1 MSEEIIP
8 EVFLSEV
15 FGELRTTEIEDKT
28 YFCGIDVARAL
39 GYSNPRDAVGRHCKS
54 MLRLRIK
61 HTEIA
66 LLNR

>member
-1 MSEEIIP
+1 MSEEIIVP

-39 GYSNPRDAVGRHCKS
+39 GGSGKGLLYGKVFTHC
-54 MLRLRIK
+54 
-61 HTEIA
+61 
-66 LLNR
+66 